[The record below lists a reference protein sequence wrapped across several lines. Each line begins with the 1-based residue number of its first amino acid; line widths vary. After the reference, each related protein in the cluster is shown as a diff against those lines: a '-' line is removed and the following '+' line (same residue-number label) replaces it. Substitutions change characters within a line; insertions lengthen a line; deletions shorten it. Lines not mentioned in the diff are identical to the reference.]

1 MVQRKTMTMMINLMR
16 TKRKKK
22 SIGRNLMPSKWLK
35 KETLAVQSG
44 DNYNPYYLIWA
55 AGEVSELP
63 GKIKD
68 DYAHLCSGF
77 TLVGGINYQ
86 KIYHYQRPPTTSKMA
101 IPLHFFAPKMLI
113 LQLSCSFWSF
123 RPKCLPPPVHHKWEN
138 LTFWK
143 GKETTKKVLWK

>member
-77 TLVGGINYQ
+77 TLVGGSII
-86 KIYHYQRPPTTSKMA
+86 KKSTITKDP
-101 IPLHFFAPKMLI
+101 PLHQKW
-113 LQLSCSFWSF
+113 LSPSTFLP
-123 RPKCLPPPVHHKWEN
+123 PKCWFYNFHAVFGHFTQNVCLHQSTTN
-138 LTFWK
+138 
-143 GKETTKKVLWK
+143 GKTWHFERDKKQQK